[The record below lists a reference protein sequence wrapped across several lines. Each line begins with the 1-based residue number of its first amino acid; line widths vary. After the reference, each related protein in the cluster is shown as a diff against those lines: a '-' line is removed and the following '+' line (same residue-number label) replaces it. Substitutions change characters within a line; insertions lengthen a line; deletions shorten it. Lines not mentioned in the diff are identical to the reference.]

1 MPDLLTILG
10 LAAFVL
16 IFAGLSE
23 GFVSRAPLSFPM
35 IFLGLGFLLGSRGV
49 ISTEP
54 DSRTLEAV
62 ATVTLALVLF
72 LDAVRMKFDRSS
84 REWLVPS
91 LVLGP
96 GTLLTLVLVA
106 AGAHFLLGLGLAS
119 SILVGAILSSTDP
132 VVVRDV
138 VRDKRIP
145 GAVRQSLTTEAAT
158 NDIVVLPI
166 VLITIAVVQAE
177 ASSAGEWAMVLGQAP
192 GARPRPRFRDR
203 RGGRVAHVPDGP
215 PLRHPAGVPV
225 ALRHGPR
232 VRDVH
237 RRPSP
242 SGATGSSPSFAAGA
256 AIAALDL
263 RLCDCFLEYGDATS
277 EMIMLF
283 AFILFGA
290 VLSTL
295 VGTVPLAATLALA
308 AVTLFVARP
317 AAVAIV
323 LRNAAVSG
331 SARAFIAWFGPRGL
345 ASLLL
350 ALLVVQAKLPG
361 ARDDPRDRRRR
372 RDRLGRPARRLGHA
386 ADAAG
391 TPRAC
396 ARETLAEERVSSA
409 ADLLR
414 SGKVDGRRAAD
425 GRSPGP
431 AALEGD
437 RRAAPDSRRPVAF
450 ELREGPGRN
459 SGGRA
464 RAAGRGRGLG
474 RPAPARAADRRLLHL
489 PERRHECPG
498 RGEAAEHGL
507 PGLGVEG
514 RPRGLAQGGR
524 RRGRAGAPGGR
535 DPGGNGGI
543 GVEPARKPGGHDPA
557 NEGKPPAMRERR
569 AQRGGNAASTFRRPS

>member
-166 VLITIAVVQAE
+166 VLITIAVVRAE
-177 ASSAGEWAMVLGQAP
+177 ASSAGEWAMVLGKLLVLGPALGFGI
-192 GARPRPRFRDR
+192 GAAGAWIMSRMDR
-203 RGGRVAHVPDGP
+203 RFGIRREYQSLYGLGLVFATYTAAVAVGGDGF
-215 PLRHPAGVPV
+215 LA
-225 ALRHGPR
+225 A
-232 VRDVH
+232 
-237 RRPSP
+237 
-242 SGATGSSPSFAAGA
+242 FAAGA

-295 VGTVPLAATLALA
+295 VGTVPLPATLALA

-323 LRNAAVSG
+323 LRNASVSG

-361 ARDDPRDRRRR
+361 AQTILAIVGVVVTVSVVLHGISATP
-372 RDRLGRPARRLGHA
+372 LAGRYAARV
-386 ADAAG
+386 
-391 TPRAC
+391 

-414 SGKVDGRRAAD
+414 SGKVVAVGTPTIEPRDLLPWRATD
-425 GRSPGP
+425 ELPLILDVRSRSSYEKDPAGIPGDVRVP
-431 AALEGD
+431 
-437 RRAAPDSRRPVAF
+437 PDEVEAWAVRRPREQPIVAYCTCPNDATSVRVA
-450 ELREGPGRN
+450 EKLRSMGFQAWALK
-459 SGGRA
+459 GGLEAWRKEVGGA
-464 RAAGRGRGLG
+464 TAPAL
-474 RPAPARAADRRLLHL
+474 PAPAT
-489 PERRHECPG
+489 P
-498 RGEAAEHGL
+498 AET
-507 PGLGVEG
+507 
-514 RPRGLAQGGR
+514 
-524 RRGRAGAPGGR
+524 AGSA
-535 DPGGNGGI
+535 
-543 GVEPARKPGGHDPA
+543 
-557 NEGKPPAMRERR
+557 
-569 AQRGGNAASTFRRPS
+569 